1 MSCSNAAIVEVSASR
16 RRLMANAIGVVESL
30 SVTGPPAPRSRAES
44 YSPDFQVCLPYHG
57 AFVWHVGRDDV
68 LADPNRVLFVAGDE
82 GFRLSRPVP
91 GGYAELIV
99 TVHRHVLAEMLGVS
113 ERLLGNH
120 TLFRERSRRAE
131 TGLQRLGA
139 WCLHHGSRQ
148 RDDLAGEEWLVAFL
162 RAAVTAPSAS
172 AELSP
177 STARLVARAK
187 AYVSANV
194 STPMRL
200 AQIARAVGTSPA
212 YLTTVFRRLEGR
224 PLHKYVVQ
232 LRLAR
237 ALVELPRASDL
248 TTLAC
253 ELGFSNHSHFTA
265 VFRRAFGCTPS
276 AFRES
281 TRLPNKSA
289 RSAAAR

>member
-1 MSCSNAAIVEVSASR
+1 MSCSNAAIDEVSASR

-57 AFVWHVGRDDV
+57 AFVWHVGKDDV

-91 GGYAELIV
+91 GGYAELII

-120 TLFRERSRRAE
+120 TLFRERSRQAE

-148 RDDLAGEEWLVAFL
+148 QDDLAGEEWLVAFL
-162 RAAVTAPSAS
+162 GAAVTAPSAS

-177 STARLVARAK
+177 STARLVARA
-187 AYVSANV
+187 
-194 STPMRL
+194 
-200 AQIARAVGTSPA
+200 ARDFPA
-212 YLTTVFRRLEGR
+212 EHEPCPAGSD
-224 PLHKYVVQ
+224 
-232 LRLAR
+232 R
-237 ALVELPRASDL
+237 ALDGAIM
-248 TTLAC
+248 
-253 ELGFSNHSHFTA
+253 TA
-265 VFRRAFGCTPS
+265 PS
-276 AFRES
+276 ARDPELLKKLDAVAG
-281 TRLPNKSA
+281 RVLKA
-289 RSAAAR
+289 